1 MNDGILLALAAKW
14 EREAAP
20 VKDYPAVVSQQ
31 ELVDEPKRS
40 AARETKRNCASALR
54 DLVKLLG
61 DAV

>member
-14 EREAAP
+14 EREATPA
-20 VKDYPAVVSQQ
+20 KDSPAIVSQE
-31 ELVDEPKRS
+31 ELADEPKRS
-40 AARETKRNCASALR
+40 AAREVKRNCASALR